1 MSGLDK
7 MKARILQEAD
17 QSAQEIIGK
26 AKADAETVVREAR
39 EKAEA
44 EAAEI
49 LARAESGK
57 ADYARRAEASLDM
70 KRKQAY
76 LAAKQDVIGRVL
88 DQAYETVTG
97 LDTEKY
103 FEMLGAMLEKYV
115 LPEEGE
121 IRFSKRDLERMP
133 DGFTGKIKTIAAQKG
148 GSLTLSPEA
157 GEMDGGFILVYGGI
171 EENCTIKAVFA
182 SKREELSD
190 QVNSLLFG

>member
-26 AKADAETVVREAR
+26 ANADAEAMVKKAKEA
-39 EKAEA
+39 AEA

-49 LARAESGK
+49 LSRAERDR
-57 ADYARRAEASLDM
+57 ADHARRVDASLDM

-76 LAAKQDVIGRVL
+76 LAAKQEVISQVL
-88 DQAYETVTG
+88 DKAYETVMD
-97 LDTEKY
+97 LDADKY
-103 FEMLGAMLEKYV
+103 FEMLEALLEKYV

-121 IRFSKRDLERMP
+121 IRFSKKDLERIP
-133 DGFTGKIKTIAAQKG
+133 EGFEEKIKTAAAAKG
-148 GSLTLSPEA
+148 GSLTLSPQP
-157 GEMDGGFILVYGGI
+157 GEMDGGFVLVYGGI

-190 QVNSLLFG
+190 QVNRLLFG